1 MRRPALTAI
10 FLFAALA
17 ARADILTYSFSCITS
32 SNPAACAIGEAQ
44 LFMDVVGNG
53 QSVQIGSST
62 YSPASDQVLFRFYN
76 IGPWSSVIAA
86 IYFDQPDLSPLFQGI
101 AAIYGMTGVAFS
113 VRGSPPVL
121 PGGNNLSPAFDED
134 FWATAG
140 PPPPTNGVGPGE
152 AVGLALTLENGVD
165 WDTVIGALDSAALR
179 VGLHV
184 LSFPNGPNGSSAS
197 FVNDGVVPEPAAILL
212 VGSVLLILGRRL
224 RKPA

>member
-17 ARADILTYSFSCITS
+17 ARADILTYSFSCIS

-44 LFMDVVGNG
+44 LYMDVVGYP
-53 QSVQIGSST
+53 QSVQIGSNT
-62 YSPASDQVLFRFYN
+62 YGPTSGQVLFRLYN
-76 IGPWSSVIAA
+76 VGPLGSVIAA

-113 VRGSPPVL
+113 VGGSPPVL

-134 FWATAG
+134 FWATAD

-165 WDTVIGALDSAALR
+165 WDKVIGALDSAALR

-184 LSFPNGPNGSSAS
+184 QAFPDGSSAS

>member
-10 FLFAALA
+10 FLFAALV
-17 ARADILTYSFSCITS
+17 ARADILTYSFSCITP

-53 QSVQIGSST
+53 QSVQIGDDT
-62 YSPASDQVLFRFYN
+62 RSPAANQVLFRFRN
-76 IGPWSSVIAA
+76 IGPLESVIAA
-86 IYFDQPDLSPLFQGI
+86 IYFDQPHLSPLFQGI

-113 VRGSPPVL
+113 VVEDNPCNL
-121 PGGNNLSPAFDED
+121 PGGNSLSPAFDED
-134 FWATAG
+134 FCATAD
-140 PPPPTNGVGPGE
+140 PPPSKKGVDPGE
-152 AVGLALTLENGVD
+152 AVGLALTLQSGVD
-165 WDTVIGALDSAALR
+165 WDAVIGALDSAALR

-184 LSFPNGPNGSSAS
+184 LSFPDGSSAS

>member
-1 MRRPALTAI
+1 
-10 FLFAALA
+10 
-17 ARADILTYSFSCITS
+17 
-32 SNPAACAIGEAQ
+32 
-44 LFMDVVGNG
+44 
-53 QSVQIGSST
+53 VQIGSST

-113 VRGSPPVL
+113 VGGNPSNL
-121 PGGNNLSPAFDED
+121 PGGNSLSPQFQAD
-134 FWATAG
+134 FRATADR
-140 PPPPTNGVGPGE
+140 PPPTNGVGPGE
-152 AVGLALTLENGVD
+152 AVGLALTLENNVD

-184 LSFPNGPNGSSAS
+184 QSFPNGSSAS

>member
-10 FLFAALA
+10 SLFAALV
-17 ARADILTYSFSCITS
+17 ARADILTYSFSCITD

-76 IGPWSSVIAA
+76 IGPWSSVITA
-86 IYFDQPDLSPLFQGI
+86 IYFDQPGLSPLFQGI

-113 VRGSPPVL
+113 AGGSPPVL
-121 PGGNNLSPAFDED
+121 PGGNNLSPPFDED
-134 FWATAG
+134 LLATAAQ
-140 PPPPTNGVGPGE
+140 PPPHNGVGPGE
-152 AVGLALTLENGVD
+152 AVGLVLTLEPSMD
-165 WDTVIGALDSAALR
+165 WDAVIGALGSRSLR

-184 LSFPNGPNGSSAS
+184 QSFPDESSAS
-197 FVNDGVVPEPAAILL
+197 FVNVVPEPAAILL
-212 VGSVLLILGRRL
+212 VGTALLVLGRRL
-224 RKPA
+224 RARA

>member
-1 MRRPALTAI
+1 MRRPVLTTI
-10 FLFAALA
+10 FLFGALV
-17 ARADILTYSFSCITS
+17 ARADILTYSFSCIS

-76 IGPWSSVIAA
+76 IGPWSSVITA

-113 VRGSPPVL
+113 VGGNPSNL
-121 PGGNNLSPAFDED
+121 PGGNSLSPQFQADY
-134 FWATAG
+134 WATANE
-140 PPPPTNGVGPGE
+140 PPPQNGVGPGE
-152 AVGLALTLENGVD
+152 AVGLALTLQSGVD
-165 WDTVIGALDSAALR
+165 WDAVIGALDSAALR

-184 LSFPNGPNGSSAS
+184 QDFPNRLSAS

>member
-1 MRRPALTAI
+1 MTAI
-10 FLFAALA
+10 SLFAALV
-17 ARADILTYSFSCITS
+17 ARADILTYSFSCITD

-76 IGPWSSVIAA
+76 IGPWSSVITA
-86 IYFDQPDLSPLFQGI
+86 IYFDQPGLSPLFQGI

-113 VRGSPPVL
+113 VGGNPSNL
-121 PGGNNLSPAFDED
+121 PGGNSLSPQFQAD
-134 FWATAG
+134 FRATADR
-140 PPPPTNGVGPGE
+140 PPPTNGVGPGE
-152 AVGLALTLENGVD
+152 AVGLALTLENNVD

-184 LSFPNGPNGSSAS
+184 QSFPNGSSAS

>member
-1 MRRPALTAI
+1 MRRPVLTSI
-10 FLFAALA
+10 FLFAALV
-17 ARADILTYSFSCITS
+17 ARADILTYSFSCVTP
-32 SNPAACAIGEAQ
+32 SNPTACAIGEAQ
-44 LFMDVVGNG
+44 LYMDVVGYP
-53 QSVQIGSST
+53 QSVQIGSNT
-62 YSPASDQVLFRFYN
+62 YGPTSGQVLFRLYN
-76 IGPWSSVIAA
+76 VGPLGSVIAA

-113 VRGSPPVL
+113 VGGSPPVL

-134 FWATAG
+134 FRATAD

-165 WDTVIGALDSAALR
+165 WDKVIGALDSSALR

-184 LSFPNGPNGSSAS
+184 QAFPDGSSAS

>member
-10 FLFAALA
+10 FLFAALV

-44 LFMDVVGNG
+44 LFMDVVGYP

-62 YSPASDQVLFRFYN
+62 YSPASNQVLFRFYN
-76 IGPWSSVIAA
+76 IGPWSSVITA
-86 IYFDQPDLSPLFQGI
+86 IYFDQPGLSPLFQGI

-113 VRGSPPVL
+113 VGGNPSNL
-121 PGGNNLSPAFDED
+121 PGGNSLSPQFQADY
-134 FWATAG
+134 WATAD

-165 WDTVIGALDSAALR
+165 WDKVIGALDSAALR

-184 LSFPNGPNGSSAS
+184 QAFPDGSSAS

>member
-10 FLFAALA
+10 FLFAALV
-17 ARADILTYSFSCITS
+17 ARADILTYSFSCITP
-32 SNPAACAIGEAQ
+32 SNPAACAIGGAQ

-53 QSVQIGSST
+53 QSVQIGDDT
-62 YSPASDQVLFRFYN
+62 RSPAANQVLFRFRN
-76 IGPWSSVIAA
+76 IGPLESVITA

-113 VRGSPPVL
+113 LGGSPPVL

-134 FWATAG
+134 FRATAD
-140 PPPPTNGVGPGE
+140 PPPSQNGVNPGE

-184 LSFPNGPNGSSAS
+184 LAFPDGSSAS

>member
-1 MRRPALTAI
+1 MRRTALTTT
-10 FLFAALA
+10 FLLGALV
-17 ARADILTYSFSCITS
+17 ARADILTYSFSCIS

-76 IGPWSSVIAA
+76 IGPWSSVITA
-86 IYFDQPDLSPLFQGI
+86 IYFDQPDVSSLFQGI

-113 VRGSPPVL
+113 VGGNPSNL
-121 PGGNNLSPAFDED
+121 PGGNSLSPQFQADY
-134 FWATAG
+134 WATANQ
-140 PPPPTNGVGPGE
+140 PSPQNGVGPGE
-152 AVGLALTLENGVD
+152 AVGLALTLQSGVD
-165 WDTVIGALDSAALR
+165 WDAVIGALDSAALR

-184 LSFPNGPNGSSAS
+184 QSFPNGSSAS

-224 RKPA
+224 RRPA

>member
-1 MRRPALTAI
+1 MRRTALTTT
-10 FLFAALA
+10 FLLGALV
-17 ARADILTYSFSCITS
+17 ARADILTYSFSCITP

-62 YSPASDQVLFRFYN
+62 YSPASDQVLFRFRN
-76 IGPWSSVIAA
+76 IGPWSSVITA

-113 VRGSPPVL
+113 VGGSPPVL

-134 FWATAG
+134 FLATAD
-140 PPPPTNGVGPGE
+140 PPVTQNGVNPGE

-165 WDTVIGALDSAALR
+165 WDKVIGALDSAAL
-179 VGLHV
+179 
-184 LSFPNGPNGSSAS
+184 
-197 FVNDGVVPEPAAILL
+197 
-212 VGSVLLILGRRL
+212 
-224 RKPA
+224 